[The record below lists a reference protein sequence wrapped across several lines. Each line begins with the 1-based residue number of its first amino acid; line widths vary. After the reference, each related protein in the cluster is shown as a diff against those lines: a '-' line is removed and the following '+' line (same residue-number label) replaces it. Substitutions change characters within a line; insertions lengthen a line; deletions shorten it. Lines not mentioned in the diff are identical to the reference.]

1 MDRTKSIWNRR
12 ILYDLAMGRNVLLVA
27 HGNSLRGIVKRIDNI
42 GDEAIK
48 TGEHVRPE
56 GNI

>member
-1 MDRTKSIWNRR
+1 
-12 ILYDLAMGRNVLLVA
+12 MGRNVLLVA

-48 TGEHVRPE
+48 VGLELALVWISP
-56 GNI
+56 I